1 MPYTVSI
8 NPTTIREWIGS
19 NLTPQ
24 AIEEELQSKGLDAVA
39 ISEHL
44 KEYKRIRNAKR
55 QFTGFVLMA
64 VGAFLGFLSCVLTV
78 SEAFPEWY
86 NFLLYGLTIIG
97 VSIVFMGLY
106 FVFE

>member
-1 MPYTVSI
+1 MSYTVSI
-8 NPTTIREWIGS
+8 NAITIREWIGS

-24 AIEEELQSKGLDAVA
+24 AIEEELQLKGLDAA
-39 ISEHL
+39 SISAHL
-44 KEYKRIRNAKR
+44 KEYKRVRNAKR

-64 VGAFLGFLSCVLTV
+64 IGAFIGFLSCILTV
-78 SEAFPEWY
+78 SEFFPEWY
-86 NFLLYGLTIIG
+86 NFILYGLTIIG